1 MATVSKEDNSKPLC
15 VQQDKGKSRRG
26 KYWEVPTL
34 GIGDTSMANLLAKDT
49 VIAIITIMN
58 IYCLSVDSVSLN
70 SGL

>member
-15 VQQDKGKSRRG
+15 VQQVKGKSRRG
-26 KYWEVPTL
+26 KYWEVPTQ